1 MIAIMLHVVGEH
13 IERHLGCYSRKP
25 FHEKVRCSHPALDS
39 AERMFCRLTTH
50 CHLFWMMIE
59 TCLHS
64 LKHGFVLP
72 SGDQS
77 FLAGGAA
84 TLDSATLTGVGPVA
98 RKTKS
103 LSLVV
108 KEYASLWPEGQT

>member
-1 MIAIMLHVVGEH
+1 MHPEAYCRGLFRHAGLGSTAKTSINLTTPMIAITRGEH

-50 CHLFWMMIE
+50 CHFFWMMIE

-84 TLDSATLTGVGPVA
+84 T
-98 RKTKS
+98 
-103 LSLVV
+103 
-108 KEYASLWPEGQT
+108 